1 MIEDLKI
8 NMEGK
13 EGRKITLE
21 LSEHDALQLL
31 ALVRKELRRSEKI
44 WQPYW
49 ESQVRKIQQFIE
61 QASMTQSSIWPED
74 IFSTDESE
82 SDPNGSLRVKAS
94 F

>member
-1 MIEDLKI
+1 MIEDLEI
-8 NMEGK
+8 SMEGK

-31 ALVRKELRRSEKI
+31 ALVRKEMRRSEKI

-49 ESQVRKIQQFIE
+49 EAQIRKIQQFIE
-61 QASMTQSSIWPED
+61 QASLTQSSIWPED
-74 IFSTDESE
+74 VFSSEESE
-82 SDPNGSLRVKAS
+82 SDSNGSLRLNGS